1 MLGIDLVRRCSFIAL
16 TDELK
21 INKEN
26 KFHEDIVNLPN
37 KTRWRILK
45 LIPIDHRLPVDIKM
59 GGHVRPV

>member
-26 KFHEDIVNLPN
+26 KFHEDIVNLQ
-37 KTRWRILK
+37 TSRWRILK